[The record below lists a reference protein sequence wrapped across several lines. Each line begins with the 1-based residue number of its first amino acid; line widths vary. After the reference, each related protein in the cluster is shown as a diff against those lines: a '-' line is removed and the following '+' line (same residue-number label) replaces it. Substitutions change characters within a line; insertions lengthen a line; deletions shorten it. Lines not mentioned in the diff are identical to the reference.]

1 MRRATA
7 NALISLTSTLVC
19 LVALEL
25 ILRAYP
31 LLLGDVYA
39 NGVLSKYTNRE
50 GGIFYY
56 DPALAMNFMIPNL
69 TTRMY
74 YNRYVWTHETDGLGF
89 RNREPITPADVLLIG
104 DSLIYGHGVEYDHTV
119 GHLLHQ
125 ITGLRVANL
134 GRQGDC
140 AYQEAYLL
148 TAFLPEIR
156 APYVFYHFT
165 ENDVSDLSVYL
176 TDDEMR
182 AFVATPVAAI
192 RYPTRTPAAEALRK
206 RSEDRQ
212 KQSLFKR
219 FKDGSYVY
227 KMFRFIRQTY
237 VRSEAHAG
245 PADTDEGSLGWR
257 YTRHAIHYMREVS
270 RRGGAT
276 LVVVPLTTRQPDQYR
291 ILKKTAVEY
300 GLPFLDTSSL
310 KAADASLWLERD
322 GHLSPDG
329 ARRLAELEAAFLKS
343 RGLLSSR

>member
-7 NALISLTSTLVC
+7 NALISLTSALVC

-89 RNREPITPADVLLIG
+89 RNRGPITPADVLLVG
-104 DSLIYGHGVEYDHTV
+104 DSLIYGHGVEYEHTV

-165 ENDVSDLSVYL
+165 ENDISDLSVYL
-176 TDDEMR
+176 TDDQMR

-206 RSEDRQ
+206 RSEDRRR
-212 KQSLFKR
+212 QSLFKR
-219 FKDGSYVY
+219 FKDGSYVC

-237 VRSEAHAG
+237 GRSEAHAG
-245 PADTDEGSLGWR
+245 PAETDEESLGWR
-257 YTRHAIHYMREVS
+257 YTRHAIRYMREVS

-276 LVVVPLTTRQPDQYR
+276 LVVVPLTPHQPDQYR
-291 ILKKTAVEY
+291 ILKKIAVEY
-300 GLPFLDTSSL
+300 GLPFLDTASL
-310 KAADASLWLERD
+310 KAADASLWLARD

-329 ARRLAELEAAFLKS
+329 ARRLAELEAAFLNS